1 MSITKITAGNIV
13 VSTILFEPTSGTVAL
28 ADVTCSLRK
37 YNGTEVDL
45 TADVTEQDD
54 GEVPPVAIANA
65 FTVNWPSGE
74 TDITGIYR
82 VRWES
87 NPPSPR
93 IVVEDSTTEFALTAT
108 KFTTP

>member
-13 VSTILFEPTSGTVAL
+13 VSTILFEPTSGAVAL

-45 TADVTEQDD
+45 TADVTEQLD
-54 GEVPPVAIANA
+54 GSMVAIANA